1 MKFEGHVTSLRVHS
15 STQDR
20 IREII
25 DSTNFSSAEEL
36 INYLLDRYLVEKNE
50 DDTESKEAV
59 KA

>member
-1 MKFEGHVTSLRVHS
+1 MKFEGHVTSLRIHS
-15 STQDR
+15 STQNR

-50 DDTESKEAV
+50 DDTERKEAV

>member
-1 MKFEGHVTSLRVHS
+1 MKFEGHVTSLRIHS

-50 DDTESKEAV
+50 DDTERREEVRA
-59 KA
+59 

>member
-1 MKFEGHVTSLRVHS
+1 MKFEGHATSLRIHS
-15 STQDR
+15 STQNR

-50 DDTESKEAV
+50 DDTETKEAV